1 LPGALHFQGVRALL
15 LLVAV
20 AACRGHESF
29 ERDRLETVVAAV
41 RPLVTTPHTLY
52 RFKLAPSLD
61 AATLGPAP
69 AMLGRGDGRGLVRA
83 EMDDAHHL
91 AVSIETIDQGH
102 AGESGF
108 MYTDPGFAHAD
119 LEDVQRDSQ
128 HETRIDDRWL
138 RWTYDLD

>member
-1 LPGALHFQGVRALL
+1 MRALV
-15 LLVAV
+15 LLVV
-20 AACRGHESF
+20 IAACRDAGPF
-29 ERDRLETVVAAV
+29 DRGQMTAIVDAV
-41 RPLVTTPHTLY
+41 RPRVTQPHKRY
-52 RFKLAPSLD
+52 DFKLAPSLD
-61 AATLGPAP
+61 PATLGPAP

-83 EMDDAHHL
+83 EMDDADHL
-91 AVSIETIDQGH
+91 SVSIETVDEGH

-119 LEDVQRDSQ
+119 VEDVQHDSQ

>member
-1 LPGALHFQGVRALL
+1 M
-15 LLVAV
+15 
-20 AACRGHESF
+20 
-29 ERDRLETVVAAV
+29 
-41 RPLVTTPHTLY
+41 RPRVTEPHKRY
-52 RFKLAPSLD
+52 DFKLAPSLD
-61 AATLGPAP
+61 ATTLGPAP

-91 AVSIETIDQGH
+91 SGLDRDRSDQGH
-102 AGESGF
+102 AGEAGF

-119 LEDVQRDSQ
+119 VEDVQHDSQ

>member
-1 LPGALHFQGVRALL
+1 MRALVLVL
-15 LLVAV
+15 LASCRGNEPFERAQLEAVVAV
-20 AACRGHESF
+20 
-29 ERDRLETVVAAV
+29 V
-41 RPLVTTPHTLY
+41 RPRVTEANKLY
-52 RFKLAPSLD
+52 TWKLAPSLD
-61 AATLGPAP
+61 PATLGPAP

-91 AVSIETIDQGH
+91 AVSIETVDEGH

-108 MYTDPGFAHAD
+108 MYTDAGFAKPG

-138 RWTYDLD
+138 RWVFDLD